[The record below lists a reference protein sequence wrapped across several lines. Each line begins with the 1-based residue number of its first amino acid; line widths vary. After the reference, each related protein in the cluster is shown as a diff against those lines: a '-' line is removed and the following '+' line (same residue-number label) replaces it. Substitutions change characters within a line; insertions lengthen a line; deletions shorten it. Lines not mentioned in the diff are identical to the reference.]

1 MTVARPRSARFL
13 TMTAVLALLPAVAA
27 AQETIIIGGS
37 SRPPV
42 EVNLGVLNE
51 PAGGLTIGGQDG
63 PIRLRP
69 PGSAAP
75 RAAAPRSNTASAPRP
90 ATTTTARATP
100 AAPPP
105 LSANDRRALSPAQA
119 APPPAPRLERPTAP
133 AAVTTQPLP
142 APTAPALPP
151 INLPQVA
158 TPQPAPAPAQT
169 AGRPVAQPIPPV
181 IPPPSTPAPQ
191 IAAAPAQAQAQA
203 PAAAPVPAPAQV
215 PALAAAPRAQTPV
228 APPAPAPAPR
238 AAPTPAPVQ
247 TAALSTVRLADG
259 STQAARLGF
268 QTGSSTIT
276 ADSERELRRLAQVL
290 AGNENRVQLR
300 AYADGP
306 DDRPSTAR
314 RLSLSRALAVRSSL
328 IEAGLRSTRIDVRA
342 LGSPGDGGPI
352 DRVDVILLTQ

>member
-1 MTVARPRSARFL
+1 MTVTRLRFARRAPAALML
-13 TMTAVLALLPAVAA
+13 TAALALLPAAA
-27 AQETIIIGGS
+27 LAQETIIIGGS

-42 EVNLGVLNE
+42 EVNLDVLNE

-69 PGSAAP
+69 PGGATP
-75 RAAAPRSNTASAPRP
+75 RAAAPRSNPSASAPRATAP
-90 ATTTTARATP
+90 ASTAARAPTT
-100 AAPPP
+100 PPP

-119 APPPAPRLERPTAP
+119 APPPSRAPVLNPPATPSVAAVAPPPAPRLERPA
-133 AAVTTQPLP
+133 
-142 APTAPALPP
+142 APTVPVLPP

-158 TPQPAPAPAQT
+158 APQPAPAPAPSPAPPPA

-181 IPPPSTPAPQ
+181 IPPPSAPAPQ
-191 IAAAPAQAQAQA
+191 IAAAP
-203 PAAAPVPAPAQV
+203 VPA
-215 PALAAAPRAQTPV
+215 
-228 APPAPAPAPR
+228 
-238 AAPTPAPVQ
+238 PAPVQ

-259 STQAARLGF
+259 STQASRLPF
-268 QTGSSTIT
+268 QTGSSTVT
-276 ADSERELRRLAQVL
+276 PDSERELRRLAQAL
-290 AGNENRVQLR
+290 AGNENRIQLR

-314 RLSLSRALAVRSSL
+314 RLSLSRALAVRSFL

-342 LGSPGDGGPI
+342 LGSPGDGGPV